1 MLYLLTTYP
10 PAPCHWLSFN
20 WQRYTKVPYPSRS
33 MLRAPR
39 APYEIPTLLSQM
51 VPKKIAENGTW
62 KLFHWKG
69 QISSCS
75 QLPVGCISYLK
86 LETMTTV
93 RFYPRR
99 MVHNEVVCHG
109 SIAAASSSSPQHDQT
124 KMIWLFQVAEISNS
138 MVYVRLSWYYF
149 KYPEIFKL
157 ENILSQKISPL
168 LLFAAAQLVRAFR
181 TSPKVPLPASPER
194 LKGFPC

>member
-1 MLYLLTTYP
+1 
-10 PAPCHWLSFN
+10 
-20 WQRYTKVPYPSRS
+20 

-138 MVYVRLSWYYF
+138 NGVCQAVLILFQVPRNFQTWKHSLSKDFPPSFVCCGPTCPCIQDFSKGSSSGKPW
-149 KYPEIFKL
+149 E
-157 ENILSQKISPL
+157 
-168 LLFAAAQLVRAFR
+168 V
-181 TSPKVPLPASPER
+181 
-194 LKGFPC
+194 KGFSMLKEKSNLEEIQRSPVEIGSLSHYS